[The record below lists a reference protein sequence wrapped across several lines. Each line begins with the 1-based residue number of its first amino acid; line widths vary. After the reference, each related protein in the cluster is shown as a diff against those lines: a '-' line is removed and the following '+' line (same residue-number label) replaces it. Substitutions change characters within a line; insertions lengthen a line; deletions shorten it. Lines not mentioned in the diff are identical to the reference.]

1 MKHLLLAVGISIFA
15 IGAMSPAQAQTRS
28 DRLHPTISTTQKGSL
43 TTIELHAGHGVSLDF
58 RPTRETIR
66 KAWLDDPSQ
75 VTLDFDD
82 ANCQSAN
89 RQNSCTASVIHLRR
103 IQRLKFPNLPAT
115 ATTLLTVMSDRNLY
129 TFRLTFPNSGSPRY
143 SAIAIQPN
151 RITSTSIATR
161 IRGNSGAELIEQG
174 LQVAAARRLISRR
187 DALWN
192 RLESL
197 ITLVRNG
204 VQVADAARQVGVS
217 QQLIARLVEMGL
229 KTQSV

>member
-1 MKHLLLAVGISIFA
+1 MKNSLLAVGISIFA
-15 IGAMSPAQAQTRS
+15 IGTMSPAHAQTRS
-28 DRLHPTISTTQKGSL
+28 DRTNSAISTTRQSPL
-43 TTIELHAGHGVSLDF
+43 TTIELYAGHGVSLDF
-58 RPTRETIR
+58 RPTHEAIR

-82 ANCQSAN
+82 ANCQSVN

-103 IQRLKFPNLPAT
+103 IQRLKFPNLPIA

-151 RITSTSIATR
+151 RITPTSVATR
-161 IRGNSGAELIEQG
+161 IRGSSGAELIEQG

-187 DALWN
+187 DVLWN
-192 RLESL
+192 RLKSL